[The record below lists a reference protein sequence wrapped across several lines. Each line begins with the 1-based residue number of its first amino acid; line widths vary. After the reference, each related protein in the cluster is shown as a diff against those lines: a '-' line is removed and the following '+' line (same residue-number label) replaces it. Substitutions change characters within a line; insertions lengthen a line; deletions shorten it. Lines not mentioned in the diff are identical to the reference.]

1 MGHGALGV
9 GSRGQGEKFQATS
22 ASIKGSL
29 KEFKDS
35 LMSIKD
41 SLKEFKASL
50 MSIEGSLMSIKGSL
64 KEFKASLMSI
74 KDSLKEFKDSLASFP
89 AFRLGMYSQRFYLL
103 STKRRRSLPEWI
115 PSLKA
120 RNQSETYTQCP
131 YSITYAP

>member
-1 MGHGALGV
+1 M

-35 LMSIKD
+35 LMSIKG
-41 SLKEFKASL
+41 SLKEFKGSL
-50 MSIEGSLMSIKGSL
+50 KEFKDSLMSIKGSL

-74 KDSLKEFKDSLASFP
+74 KGSLKEFKDSLASFP

-103 STKRRRSLPEWI
+103 STKRRLRLPEWI
-115 PSLKA
+115 PSLQA
-120 RNQSETYTQCP
+120 RNQSETHTQCP
-131 YSITYAP
+131 NSITYAP